1 MLMKLDHSTLM
12 LARDARSY
20 YDAYEV
26 LQEKTREP
34 RRIQSNN
41 REESQKQSKGLSV
54 PIPLTKQDMDL
65 STPALV
71 CLAFSIELHVKLLLH
86 TFDITVMGHDIGK
99 LMKELPEDEMAHIS
113 NHPYFHPTQQGEGF
127 FENLEN
133 ASNLFIRTRYY
144 YEEMST
150 LISNTGF
157 CVTLAKVIRKR
168 IVERVP
174 YLRHDLGEFPDSI
187 QTNQRHFHE

>member
-1 MLMKLDHSTLM
+1 MLMKLNHSTLI
-12 LARDARSY
+12 LARDARSH

-26 LQEKTREP
+26 LQEKTREL
-34 RRIQSNN
+34 RRIQSNKI
-41 REESQKQSKGLSV
+41 EEHQKKFKGLSV
-54 PIPLTKQDMDL
+54 PMPLTEHDMDL

-86 TFDITVMGHDIGK
+86 TYDIAVRGHDIGK
-99 LMKELPEDEMAHIS
+99 LMKKLPEDEISHIS
-113 NHPYFHPTQQGEGF
+113 NHPYFHPMQQGEGF
-127 FENLEN
+127 FENIDK

-144 YEEMST
+144 YEKMGT

-157 CVTLAKVIRKR
+157 CITLAKIIRKR

-174 YLRHDLGEFPDSI
+174 YLKYDLGSFSE
-187 QTNQRHFHE
+187 

>member
-12 LARDARSY
+12 LARDARSH

-26 LQEKTREP
+26 LQEKTREL
-34 RRIQSNN
+34 RRIQSNKIEGHQN
-41 REESQKQSKGLSV
+41 KFKGLSV
-54 PIPLTKQDMDL
+54 PMPFTEHVMDL

-86 TFDITVMGHDIGK
+86 TYDITVWGHDIGK
-99 LMKELPEDEMAHIS
+99 LVKELPEDEIAHIS

-127 FENLEN
+127 FENIDK

-144 YEEMST
+144 YEKMDT

-157 CVTLAKVIRKR
+157 CITLAKVIRKR

-174 YLRHDLGEFPDSI
+174 HLRYDLGSFSE
-187 QTNQRHFHE
+187 

>member
-1 MLMKLDHSTLM
+1 MLMKLDHNTLM

-26 LQEKTREP
+26 LQEKTRDL

-41 REESQKQSKGLSV
+41 IEQHQKKFKGLGV
-54 PIPLTKQDMDL
+54 PMPLTEHDIDL

-86 TFDITVMGHDIGK
+86 TFDITVKGHDIGT
-99 LMKELPEDEMAHIS
+99 LMKKLPEDEIACIS
-113 NHPYFHPTQQGEGF
+113 KHPYFHPTQQGEGF
-127 FENLEN
+127 FENIEK

-144 YEEMST
+144 YEKMGT

-157 CVTLAKVIRKR
+157 CITLAKVIRKR
-168 IVERVP
+168 IVGRVA
-174 YLRHDLGEFPDSI
+174 YLRYDLGEFS
-187 QTNQRHFHE
+187 E

>member
-1 MLMKLDHSTLM
+1 MLMKLNHNTLM

-26 LQEKTREP
+26 LQEKTHEL

-41 REESQKQSKGLSV
+41 IEEHQKKFKGLSV
-54 PIPLTKQDMDL
+54 PMPLTEHDMDL

-86 TFDITVMGHDIGK
+86 TYDLTVRGHDIGK
-99 LMKELPEDEMAHIS
+99 LIKKLPGDEIAHIS
-113 NHPYFHPTQQGEGF
+113 NHPDFHPTQQAEGF
-127 FENLEN
+127 YGNIDK
-133 ASNLFIRTRYY
+133 ASNLFVRTRYY
-144 YEEMST
+144 YENLGT

-157 CVTLAKVIRKR
+157 CITLAKVIRKR

-174 YLRHDLGEFPDSI
+174 YLRHDLGSFSE
-187 QTNQRHFHE
+187 

>member
-1 MLMKLDHSTLM
+1 MLMKLNHNTLI

-26 LQEKTREP
+26 LHEKTREQ
-34 RRIQSNN
+34 RRIQSNKI
-41 REESQKQSKGLSV
+41 EEHQKKLKDISV
-54 PIPLTKQDMDL
+54 PMPLTEHDMDL

-86 TFDITVMGHDIGK
+86 TYDITVKGHDIGK
-99 LMKELPEDEMAHIS
+99 LMKKLPGDEITHIS
-113 NHPYFHPTQQGEGF
+113 NHPDFHPTQQAEVF
-127 FENLEN
+127 FENIDK

-144 YEEMST
+144 CENLGT

-157 CVTLAKVIRKR
+157 CITLAKVIRKR

-174 YLRHDLGEFPDSI
+174 YLKYDLGSFSE
-187 QTNQRHFHE
+187 

>member
-1 MLMKLDHSTLM
+1 MKLDHSILM
-12 LARDARSY
+12 LARDARSH

-26 LQEKTREP
+26 LQEKTRELS
-34 RRIQSNN
+34 RIQSIKI
-41 REESQKQSKGLSV
+41 EEHQEKFEGLSV
-54 PIPLTKQDMDL
+54 SKPLTENDMDL

-86 TFDITVMGHDIGK
+86 TYDITIKGHDIGK
-99 LMKELPEDEMAHIS
+99 LMKKLPKDEIARLS
-113 NHPYFHPTQQGEGF
+113 THPYFHPTQQNEGF
-127 FENLEN
+127 FENIGR

-144 YEEMST
+144 YEKMGT

-157 CVTLAKVIRKR
+157 CITLAKVIRKR

-174 YLRHDLGEFPDSI
+174 YLIYDLGAFSEGLESKK
-187 QTNQRHFHE
+187 TL